1 MGSSRFVGVLALIVC
16 ACGPSTTAEELCARF
31 GLVPDRARD
40 ACRCPDGTT
49 RREDG
54 TGCDLADGGFLPF
67 PDAGAPDAGSDAA
80 PAFDA
85 GSDAGDASN
94 DDAGDCER
102 CDGPTC
108 VDVSSDPSNC
118 GACGRRCAEGW
129 ECDAGECVDVPV
141 ALTAGAFTT
150 CARMGSGDVY
160 CWGSNVAGVAG
171 VDSTEE
177 MIPEPTKV
185 VGIDRAV
192 DVDTSG
198 YHSCAVES
206 TGLVYCWGDNQNGEV
221 SASAPAEVRA
231 PRRVLGLENVRQA
244 ETGLDHTCIAY
255 RSGSVACWG
264 ANGFGQ
270 LGAGDL
276 DPHDDIRDVDIE
288 GAQTIEAGGSTT
300 CAVVSGGALQCWG
313 ALRPDGMSG
322 VTSLPV
328 TATGLSSIETVAGSV
343 FSFCASGSTGGVY
356 CWGILG
362 ALIPTMGRPLL
373 SSTTEPTLIGD
384 TRSTRASSLA
394 TGGQLYRSVEGMTLY
409 HHACFSDVG
418 GVVSCWGTN
427 NVGQLGRGSLD
438 SQPFPVS
445 LEFEP
450 VGEVAVGDAHT
461 CARLE
466 RGRVACWGRGT
477 ALGVGDDGA
486 PDQRAPVVLD
496 FFPIREAP

>member
-1 MGSSRFVGVLALIVC
+1 M
-16 ACGPSTTAEELCARF
+16 
-31 GLVPDRARD
+31 PDPARD

-49 RREDG
+49 RREDA

-160 CWGSNVAGVAG
+160 CWGSNLAGVAG

-177 MIPEPTKV
+177 VIPEPRKV

-206 TGLVYCWGDNQNGEV
+206 TGLVYCWGDNQNGEASSIESTEIRSPSRIPRVTDAIAVAVGTNHSCAIRALGTV
-221 SASAPAEVRA
+221 S
-231 PRRVLGLENVRQA
+231 
-244 ETGLDHTCIAY
+244 
-255 RSGSVACWG
+255 CWG
-264 ANGFGQ
+264 SNASGQ
-270 LGAGDL
+270 LGVGDL
-276 DPHDDIRDVDIE
+276 DPRE
-288 GAQTIEAGGSTT
+288 GAQDARVTNVVAIEAGGLTT
-300 CAVVSGGALQCWG
+300 CALTPGNELRCWG

-322 VTSLPV
+322 ATSVPVSAPGLPPV
-328 TATGLSSIETVAGSV
+328 RALAGGETNFCVGGTA
-343 FSFCASGSTGGVY
+343 GGVY
-356 CWGILG
+356 CWGIRG
-362 ALIPTMGRPLL
+362 TVIPTMEAPIY
-373 SSTTEPTLIGD
+373 STTNVPTLIAD
-384 TRSTRASSLA
+384 TDSSVADSLA
-394 TGGQLYRSVEGMTLY
+394 IDGQLYRFADPVTFYQHS
-409 HHACFSDVG
+409 CFTFDDG
-418 GVVSCWGTN
+418 TVSCWGTN
-427 NVGQLGRGSLD
+427 NTGQLGRGSLD

-450 VGEVAVGDAHT
+450 VREVVVGHGHT
-461 CARLE
+461 CARLD
-466 RGRVACWGRGT
+466 RGRVACWG
-477 ALGVGDDGA
+477 LGESLGLGDA
-486 PDQRAPVVLD
+486 TPNQRSPVVLD
-496 FFPIREAP
+496 FFPVREGSL